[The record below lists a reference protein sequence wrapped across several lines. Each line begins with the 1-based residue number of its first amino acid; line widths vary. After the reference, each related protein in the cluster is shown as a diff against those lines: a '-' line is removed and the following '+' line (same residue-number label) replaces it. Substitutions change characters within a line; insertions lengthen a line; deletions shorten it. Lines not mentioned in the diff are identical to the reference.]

1 MLTNFV
7 AGMIFLLVFV
17 FLIMALYAY
26 ALTAPS
32 LTFDQNKL
40 PLFVKSLA
48 RESFL
53 SGKFV
58 MTPNDKA
65 QIESYTGKK
74 WQELD
79 VIWINSLWLQE
90 IERLKTRYSK

>member
-1 MLTNFV
+1 MTDFV

-17 FLIMALYAY
+17 FLIVALYY
-26 ALTAPS
+26 LALTSPK
-32 LTFDQNKL
+32 LEFEQNNL

-48 RESFL
+48 REAFL
-53 SGKFV
+53 KGKSV
-58 MTPNDKA
+58 MTSNDKG

-79 VIWINSLWLQE
+79 ILLINSIWSQE
-90 IERLKTRYSK
+90 IDRLKARHSK

>member
-1 MLTNFV
+1 MLTDFV

-26 ALTAPS
+26 ALTTPS

-48 RESFL
+48 REAFL
-53 SGKFV
+53 RGKTA
-58 MTPNDKA
+58 MTPNDKG

-79 VIWINSLWLQE
+79 VLWINSLWVQE

>member
-1 MLTNFV
+1 MTDFV

-26 ALTAPS
+26 ALTSPE
-32 LTFDQNKL
+32 LTFDQNNL

-48 RESFL
+48 REAFL
-53 SGKFV
+53 KGKSV
-58 MTPNDKA
+58 MTPNDKG

-79 VIWINSLWLQE
+79 VLLINSIWTQE
-90 IERLKTRYSK
+90 IDRLKARYSK

>member
-1 MLTNFV
+1 MTDFV

-26 ALTAPS
+26 ALTSPG
-32 LTFDQNKL
+32 LTFDQDKL

-48 RESFL
+48 REAFL
-53 SGKFV
+53 KGKSV
-58 MTPNDKA
+58 MTPNDKS

-79 VIWINSLWLQE
+79 VLFINSIWQKE
-90 IERLKTRYSK
+90 IERLKKQLVK

>member
-1 MLTNFV
+1 MTDFV

-26 ALTAPS
+26 ALTSPK
-32 LTFDQNKL
+32 LTFDQDKL
-40 PLFVKSLA
+40 PLFVRSLA
-48 RESFL
+48 REAFL
-53 SGKFV
+53 KGKSV
-58 MTPNDKA
+58 MTINDKV

-79 VIWINSLWLQE
+79 VLLINAIWQKE
-90 IERLKTRYSK
+90 IERLRK